1 MDDAPKNAWK
11 TFTEEVEVA
20 GSQLVD
26 EINRLIGEGNV
37 RKLQIRSKQG
47 DLVLN
52 IPLTAGAVAGGVMVV
67 AAPWL
72 AVIAAIA
79 GVVANVKLE
88 VVREAQEEEP
98 TVPPPASDTTGAA
111 DGPTAGSP

>member
-1 MDDAPKNAWK
+1 MTDTKNAWQ
-11 TFTEEVEVA
+11 TFTEEIEVA
-20 GSQLVD
+20 GHQLVD
-26 EINRLIGEGNV
+26 EINRLIAEGNV

-52 IPLTAGAVAGGVMVV
+52 VPLTAGAVAGGVVVV

-88 VVREAQEEEP
+88 VVREHPAEN
-98 TVPPPASDTTGAA
+98 PPAGARDDADT
-111 DGPTAGSP
+111 PPMGSP

>member
-1 MDDAPKNAWK
+1 MNRRNAMTDSKNVWE

-20 GSQLVD
+20 GHQLVD
-26 EINRLIGEGNV
+26 EINRLIAEGNV

-47 DLVLN
+47 DIVLN
-52 IPLTAGAVAGGVMVV
+52 IPLTAGAVAGGVFVL

-79 GVVANVKLE
+79 GVLASVKLE
-88 VVREAQEEEP
+88 IVREATPEDQDAKTSEDAGAP
-98 TVPPPASDTTGAA
+98 T
-111 DGPTAGSP
+111 GSP